1 MPIDA
6 RRRQGNFAN
15 LTYQIREK
23 PGGGSLT
30 FKGRSLISSGHK

>member
-23 PGGGSLT
+23 PGGRFLD
-30 FKGRSLISSGHK
+30 F